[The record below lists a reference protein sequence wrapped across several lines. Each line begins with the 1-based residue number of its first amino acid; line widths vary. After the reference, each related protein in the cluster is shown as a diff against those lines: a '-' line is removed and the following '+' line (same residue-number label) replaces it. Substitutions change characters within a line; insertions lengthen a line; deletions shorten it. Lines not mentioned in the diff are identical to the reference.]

1 MERRDIFNA
10 LLTTAVC
17 VAGVATANP
26 VLITL
31 AGGIGANLASENV
44 AKWRDSLGERL
55 FTPAGLLNQDLAN
68 AMKRAIWRVVEP
80 NTLVKRF
87 KATEEY
93 HKLKSQDGQ
102 EAKKCLEALKK
113 LASQT
118 KSFLDQI
125 VPSLEEGFRG
135 NEFDGHTIL
144 QQGVA
149 SAQSLLNDQ
158 LQRSLDSHNLVLL
171 SFVQQQFNLDRLSA
185 YFKDELKR
193 PEGEAAFKAFQL
205 LVGDSLQVAVARQGE
220 DMAKLSQDVAEFN
233 RQLEWFLA
241 QLQDE
246 RWLGKKIRQILTD
259 LQQPVAANIERM
271 VLGIKGYLRQGNAR
285 ESRRLVNQFKKE
297 YPDNPNVNCVSLL
310 SQIISL
316 SDFSLFNMPDCNS
329 EWAAECI
336 CAYVMA
342 RAKVR
347 RSRKKDKQ
355 KIVDAL
361 DNMRYRLPV
370 DKVADDEPC
379 RKKLDELES
388 DPSQTVPCQPRVWP
402 PRKTGPRKRL
412 PDTTSPLKMLVEED
426 INIFQEGQERRTFFW
441 GGHWVFQELLR
452 QEQVSRTNLTFIYG
466 KPGCGR
472 SALAKGFSLYAASD
486 WLVLPIPL
494 LSPTSDLAADVQKQI
509 VSKLWEFIEAHPTY
523 LMRLQNEQRGLLC
536 QVLLHTYGSPDTLN
550 TKIWTVHNS
559 LNGPENWTGSGK
571 VQLRSLIPLVKKNYD
586 PTFNCG
592 LNSVLVCAKSL
603 GFTQV
608 VLVADIDN
616 IADIEQIRQR
626 LFPEEMSFVVFLPD
640 SVWHSLPS
648 IYRQGSVQSWNLHWT
663 EKDLLKMLEEKFA
676 AVAGI
681 RDQLLNYFE
690 EPQILTQLI
699 QQSNRNP
706 GQLMKNLR
714 QIVNAMDI
722 PAESIITYDHIRPL
736 LG

>member
-87 KATEEY
+87 RATEEY
-93 HKLKSQDGQ
+93 RQLRSQNRP

-118 KSFLDQI
+118 ESFLDQT

-144 QQGVA
+144 QRGVA

-158 LQRSLDSHNLVLL
+158 LQRLLDGHNLVLL
-171 SFVQQQFNLDRLSA
+171 SFVQQQFNLDRLGA
-185 YFKDELKR
+185 FFADELKR
-193 PEGEAAFKAFQL
+193 NEGEAAFKAFEL
-205 LVGDSLQVAVARQGE
+205 LVGNSLQVAVARQGK

-233 RQLEWFLA
+233 RQLERFLA

-246 RWLGKKIRQILTD
+246 RWLGNKIRQILTD
-259 LQQPVAANIERM
+259 LQQPVATNIERM

-336 CAYVMA
+336 CVYVTA
-342 RAKVR
+342 RTKVR

-355 KIVDAL
+355 KIVNAL
-361 DNMRYRLPV
+361 DNMRYKLPV
-370 DKVADDEPC
+370 DQVADDEPC
-379 RKKLDELES
+379 LEKLFELES
-388 DPSQTVPCQPRVWP
+388 KSDQTVPYQPRVWP
-402 PRKTGPRKRL
+402 RCQARKFRPS
-412 PDTTSPLKMLVEED
+412 PDQTFPLKMLVKED
-426 INIFQEGQERRTFFW
+426 VDIFQEGKEKRTFFW
-441 GGHWVFQELLR
+441 GGHWVFQDLLR
-452 QEQVSRTNLTFIYG
+452 QEQVSGTNLTFIYG
-466 KPGCGR
+466 EPGCGR
-472 SALAKGFSLYAASD
+472 SAFAKGLPLYAASD
-486 WLVLPIPL
+486 WLVLPTSL
-494 LSPTSDLAADVQKQI
+494 LPSTGDLAADVQKQI
-509 VSKLWEFIEAHPTY
+509 VSNLWEFIEAHPTY
-523 LMRLQNEQRGLLC
+523 LCRLQKEQRNLFC
-536 QVLLHTYGSPDTLN
+536 KVLLHTYGSPDTLK
-550 TKIWTVHNS
+550 TKIWTAHNS
-559 LNGPENWTGSGK
+559 LTGQENWNIPGG
-571 VQLRSLIPLVKKNYD
+571 VQLRSLLPLVDKNYD
-586 PTFNCG
+586 PKLNCD
-592 LNSVLVCAKSL
+592 LTSVLVCAKSL
-603 GFTQV
+603 GFTQI
-608 VLVADIDN
+608 VLVADIDDE
-616 IADIEQIRQR
+616 AEIEQIRQR
-626 LFPEEMSFVVFLPD
+626 LFQEEMSFIIFLPD
-640 SVWHSLPS
+640 GVWRNLPTS
-648 IYRQGSVQSWNLHWT
+648 YRRGSVRAQNLFWT
-663 EKDLLKMLEEKFA
+663 EEDLRKMLGEKFA
-676 AVAGI
+676 AAAGI

-690 EPQILTQLI
+690 EPEVLTQLI

-714 QIVNAMDI
+714 QIVNGMNMPD
-722 PAESIITYDHIRPL
+722 ETIITYEHLRRL
-736 LG
+736 S